1 MATTMTQRRAWRGPA
16 VFSYG
21 FRPFFFSASVL
32 AALLIALWIP
42 WRLGLIAVPS
52 AFSPVDWHAHEL
64 LFGYVPAVVAGFLLT
79 AVPNWTGRLPVVG
92 WPLAALFAIWLL
104 GRGVVMF
111 SADLPPLAAFAATIA
126 FPLALI
132 SVIGREIIAGRNWRN
147 LKVLTGLGLIA
158 AAQVL
163 FHYEVARFGRGEYG
177 ARLAIAATILLILIV
192 GGRIIPSF
200 TRNWLRRENP
210 GREPKEFG
218 AFDKA
223 AMITG
228 GVALAAWTAE
238 PAIKSAPTAI
248 AILLL
253 AAAAIHAVRLARW
266 APLRTFGEP
275 LVAVLHIAYAFA
287 PLGFA
292 LAGLALLVDT
302 PGLAT
307 AALHTFTTGAIGLMT
322 VAVMTRASRG
332 HSGRAL
338 TAPPGTQ
345 AIYWLLVLAAIA
357 RVCAALQPE
366 WMTLLLAI
374 AGVAWVCAFIGFA
387 VLYGPMLL
395 RASPDA
401 R

>member
-1 MATTMTQRRAWRGPA
+1 MMQRRDWRGPV

-21 FRPFFFSASVL
+21 FRPFFFSASAL
-32 AALLIALWIP
+32 AAQLIGLWVP
-42 WRLGLIAVPS
+42 WHLGLIAVPS

-92 WPLAALFAIWLL
+92 WPLAALFAFWLL
-104 GRGVVMF
+104 GRGAVMF
-111 SADLPPLAAFAATIA
+111 SADLSPLTVFAATIA

-132 SVIGREIIAGRNWRN
+132 SVIAREIIAGRNWRN
-147 LKVLTGLGLIA
+147 LKVLVGLGLIA
-158 AAQVL
+158 VAQTL
-163 FHYEVARFGRGEYG
+163 FHYEAARFGRGEYG

-200 TRNWLRRENP
+200 TRNWLKRENP

-223 AMITG
+223 AMIVG

-238 PAIKSAPTAI
+238 PAIESAHMAI

-253 AAAAIHAVRLARW
+253 VAAAIHAIRLARW

-292 LAGLALLVDT
+292 LAGLALLSDT

-332 HSGRAL
+332 HSGRPL
-338 TAPPGTQ
+338 TAPPSTQ
-345 AIYWLLVLAAIA
+345 AIYLLIILATIA
-357 RVCAALQPE
+357 RVCAALKPE
-366 WMTLLLAI
+366 LTMILLPT
-374 AGVAWVCAFIGFA
+374 AGVAWVCAFMGFA
-387 VLYGPMLL
+387 ILYGPMLL
-395 RASPDA
+395 SARPDA